1 MKIVN
6 SKDNT
11 KIVEKILKED
21 CKLKVE
27 KLYKK
32 YKSSEEG
39 VSVVDVDDKIEE
51 FGKNI
56 IEIKDQ
62 NTVWHRLKEA
72 IINPFNVVL
81 MIVAVITFITDV
93 VIAVDKDYATFFLI
107 VGTVLIS
114 AIISFNEQTKSNN
127 AARKLKQ
134 MITNKM
140 DVIRDGNVITIDI
153 E

>member
-6 SKDNT
+6 AKDNT
-11 KIVEKILKED
+11 KTVEKILKED
-21 CKLKVE
+21 SKLKIE

-56 IEIKDQ
+56 IDIKDQ

-93 VIAVDKDYATFFLI
+93 VIEVD
-107 VGTVLIS
+107 
-114 AIISFNEQTKSNN
+114 
-127 AARKLKQ
+127 
-134 MITNKM
+134 
-140 DVIRDGNVITIDI
+140 
-153 E
+153 